1 MVKLFLLKMKDTSFS
16 IGHNSQIDATKN
28 NTNFKNM
35 QTDSKQKDTRTDGY
49 TVLYAVLKLCQGITY
64 TDPFT
69 REKRKEKIQ
78 GIAGYIP
85 CFETIEEAEENAC
98 DGKFEIVAIKR
109 A

>member
-1 MVKLFLLKMKDTSFS
+1 M
-16 IGHNSQIDATKN
+16 TKVS
-28 NTNFKNM
+28 K
-35 QTDSKQKDTRTDGY
+35 KQKQSESIDTAIDGY
-49 TVLYAVLKLCQGITY
+49 TVLYAVLKLSQDITY

-69 REKRKEKIQ
+69 REERKEKIQ

-98 DGKFEIVAIKR
+98 DGKFEIVAIKP